1 MSITDEGHYGP
12 KQLNLL
18 KTVWGEG
25 FLSPGGTDEIDE
37 ILKGIDVSNKSIL
50 DIGCGCGGA
59 AIHLIKSKN
68 IEPIIILYLVN
79 KLSKTE
85 VKNLLSKLG
94 LSIRDILRTGED
106 EYKNNNLKNEKLS
119 DDKLI
124 EFLIKF
130 PKLLQRPI
138 VVKNNKAVVGRP
150 PENILDV
157 L

>member
-1 MSITDEGHYGP
+1 MNKEIIIYHNP
-12 KQLNLL
+12 KCSKSRKAL
-18 KTVWGEG
+18 
-25 FLSPGGTDEIDE
+25 EI
-37 ILKGIDVSNKSIL
+37 
-50 DIGCGCGGA
+50 
-59 AIHLIKSKN
+59 IKSNNFK
-68 IEPIIILYLVN
+68 PIIILYLVN

-85 VKNLLSKLG
+85 VENLLSKLG

-106 EYKNNNLKNEKLS
+106 EYKNNNLKNENLT

-124 EFLIKF
+124 DFLIKF

>member
-1 MSITDEGHYGP
+1 MNKEVIIYHNP
-12 KQLNLL
+12 KC
-18 KTVWGEG
+18 
-25 FLSPGGTDEIDE
+25 S
-37 ILKGIDVSNKSIL
+37 KSRKAL
-50 DIGCGCGGA
+50 DI
-59 AIHLIKSKN
+59 IKSKN
-68 IEPIIILYLVN
+68 FEPTIILYLVN
-79 KLSKTE
+79 KLSKAE
-85 VKNLLSKLG
+85 VKKLLSKLG

-106 EYKNNNLKNEKLS
+106 EYKNNNLKNENLT

-124 EFLIKF
+124 DFLIKF

>member
-1 MSITDEGHYGP
+1 MNKEVIIYHNP
-12 KQLNLL
+12 KCSKSRKAL
-18 KTVWGEG
+18 
-25 FLSPGGTDEIDE
+25 EI
-37 ILKGIDVSNKSIL
+37 
-50 DIGCGCGGA
+50 
-59 AIHLIKSKN
+59 IKSKN
-68 IEPIIILYLVN
+68 IEPIIILYLVK

-85 VKNLLSKLG
+85 VKKLLSKLG

-106 EYKNNNLKNEKLS
+106 EYKNNNLKNESLS

>member
-1 MSITDEGHYGP
+1 MNKEVIIYHNP
-12 KQLNLL
+12 KCSKSRKAL
-18 KTVWGEG
+18 
-25 FLSPGGTDEIDE
+25 EI
-37 ILKGIDVSNKSIL
+37 IR
-50 DIGCGCGGA
+50 
-59 AIHLIKSKN
+59 SKN
-68 IEPIIILYLVN
+68 IEPTIILYLTN

-85 VKNLLSKLG
+85 VKKLLSKLG

-106 EYKNNNLKNEKLS
+106 EYKKNNLKIENLS

-138 VVKNNKAVVGRP
+138 VVRNNKAMIGRP
-150 PENILDV
+150 PENILNI

>member
-1 MSITDEGHYGP
+1 MNKEVIIYHNP
-12 KQLNLL
+12 KC
-18 KTVWGEG
+18 
-25 FLSPGGTDEIDE
+25 S
-37 ILKGIDVSNKSIL
+37 KSRKALQI
-50 DIGCGCGGA
+50 
-59 AIHLIKSKN
+59 IKSKN

-106 EYKNNNLKNEKLS
+106 EYKNNNLKNENLTN
-119 DDKLI
+119 DKLI

-138 VVKNNKAVVGRP
+138 VIKNNKAVIGRP
-150 PENILDV
+150 PENILSFI
-157 L
+157 